1 MKLTPN
7 DLDRW
12 NQTPL
17 SEAVRFGH
25 LHIAAYLR
33 SFIDKNPN
41 QNWESSA
48 QAYEAHDAHEDDE
61 MDGDN
66 DVNGEVREN
75 GTHDDEHGDKGVKAT

>member
-1 MKLTPN
+1 MNTKSFICN
-7 DLDRW
+7 RW

-33 SFIDKNPN
+33 SFIDKNPQ

-48 QAYEAHDAHEDDE
+48 QAYEAHDAHDDDE
-61 MDGDN
+61 RDGEN
-66 DVNGEVREN
+66 GVNGENGTDDEEN
-75 GTHDDEHGDKGVKAT
+75 GEKGVKST